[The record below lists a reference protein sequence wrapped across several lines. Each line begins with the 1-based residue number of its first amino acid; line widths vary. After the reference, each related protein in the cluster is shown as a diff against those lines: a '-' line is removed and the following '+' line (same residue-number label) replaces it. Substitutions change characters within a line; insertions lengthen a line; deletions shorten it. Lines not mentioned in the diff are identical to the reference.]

1 MVVFVVAVAFD
12 VVPDSLQVPGE
23 EVMCDEHV
31 PDAFLKRFVVF
42 ASSGHVQ
49 QLPLCQFNWRFN
61 FKVIIANNSQQS

>member
-49 QLPLCQFNWRFN
+49 QLPLCQFN
-61 FKVIIANNSQQS
+61 